1 VTRREARP
9 PEEPGRRQALA
20 LVRPPSTT
28 GPLRPG
34 ARQPVERDVVEDVVR
49 AETLSVAR
57 RRKRARSCSS
67 CPCRGRASRPPAQRV
82 NPAGRSRSSAAAW
95 PAPGNSRCRS
105 RGKWRS
111 RRARSCSEGSAD
123 AKSTPARRQPQDGAE
138 RRRFCSGLTR
148 RDLTSSGWSPHS
160 PTAAPS
166 RPRTPSTFRPRGR
179 GRGSSGLTAQRRAC
193 SDLVNSIDVWR
204 GI

>member
-1 VTRREARP
+1 MLSRMWS
-9 PEEPGRRQALA
+9 G
-20 LVRPPSTT
+20 
-28 GPLRPG
+28 LRP
-34 ARQPVERDVVEDVVR
+34 
-49 AETLSVAR
+49 LSVAR
-57 RRKRARSCSS
+57 RRKRARSWSS
-67 CPCRGRASRPPAQRV
+67 CPCRGRVSRPPAQRV
-82 NPAGRSRSSAAAW
+82 SPAGRSRSSAAAW

-105 RGKWRS
+105 RGRWRS

-160 PTAAPS
+160 PTAAAS
-166 RPRTPSTFRPRGR
+166 RPQGSSAPGSAALLLGADATDLTPSTFRPRGR

-193 SDLVNSIDVWR
+193 IDLVNSIDP
-204 GI
+204 